1 MYPPPPV
8 QPYGMIPPAGFV
20 PPGPSPYAMTYPTG
34 IYIYIYIHVIEVK
47 YGSSGNKYFWVQQR
61 SLVH

>member
-34 IYIYIYIHVIEVK
+34 IYIYIYI
-47 YGSSGNKYFWVQQR
+47 YTCNR
-61 SLVH
+61 SKIWQFRK

>member
-47 YGSSGNKYFWVQQR
+47 YGSS
-61 SLVH
+61 

>member
-20 PPGPSPYAMTYPTG
+20 PPGPSPYAMTYTTG
-34 IYIYIYIHVIEVK
+34 IIIIEVK
-47 YGSSGNKYFWVQQR
+47 YGSSRNKYFWAQQR
-61 SLVH
+61 SLLH